1 MSIASRGQFCRR
13 ARIRQKQE
21 AARVGEMIE
30 QLSIQTPT
38 RQQSIAKLSGG
49 NQQKVMIARAL
60 SAKSR
65 LFIFNEPTRG
75 IDVRAKV
82 EIYKLVNQLAKD
94 GAGVI
99 FVSHELSEIIGMS
112 DRVLIWRDGEILET
126 LGREEA
132 NKERVLSLVSG
143 A

>member
-1 MSIASRGQFCRR
+1 
-13 ARIRQKQE
+13 
-21 AARVGEMIE
+21 
-30 QLSIQTPT
+30 
-38 RQQSIAKLSGG
+38 
-49 NQQKVMIARAL
+49 MIARAL

-82 EIYKLVNQLAKD
+82 EIYKLVNQLAQD

-99 FVSHELSEIIGMS
+99 FVSHELSEVIGMS
-112 DRVLIWRDGEILET
+112 DRVLIWRDGEIIET